1 MKFPI
6 KVIFEKLSFEGIDDV
21 RIPLSYILAIIVI
34 GTAAAFS
41 LVFFMAAK
49 MRMDTKKVSLS
60 RVSDVPREY
69 WAKLAEKKI
78 FFGHQSVGFNIV
90 DGLKDVMEE
99 HDYITLNIVETND
112 PADFDQP
119 IFAHAKVGK
128 NLDPTSKINAFRDIM
143 NSGVGNKADIAF
155 FKFCYVDVMRDSEPK
170 QIFGQYSGAM
180 NELSRR
186 YSQTTFLHV
195 TVPVCSVSRS
205 AKKVAKSLIK
215 RLIGRP
221 GVLEDNVKRWEYNAL
236 LNDAYGKEQ
245 KLFDMALAETVS
257 LNGFRAYMKKGG
269 QKVFI
274 MLPQYTT
281 DGGHLNE
288 KGRKIVAE
296 QLLIV
301 LAELANE
308 LAV

>member
-1 MKFPI
+1 MKLPW
-6 KVIFEKLSFEGIDDV
+6 
-21 RIPLSYILAIIVI
+21 PHIIVI
-34 GTAAAFS
+34 AVVAAMVVC
-41 LVFFMAAK
+41 LLICVPAAR
-49 MRMDTKKVSLS
+49 MRKQPHKIPL
-60 RVSDVPREY
+60 RRISDVPMHY
-69 WAKLAEKKI
+69 WAMLAGKKI

-90 DGLKDVMEE
+90 DGLKDVMKE

-119 IFAHAKVGK
+119 IFAHAKVGH

-143 NSGVGNKADIAF
+143 DSGVGDKADIAF

-170 QIFGQYSGAM
+170 QIFNQYTGAM

-195 TVPVCSVSRS
+195 TVPVCSVPRS

-221 GVLEDNVKRWEYNAL
+221 GVFEDNVKRWEYNAL
-236 LNDAYGKEQ
+236 LDDAYVKEQ

-257 LNGFRAYMKKGG
+257 LNGFRAYMKKGD

-288 KGRKIVAE
+288 EGRRIVAE

-308 LAV
+308 LTV

>member
-1 MKFPI
+1 MP
-6 KVIFEKLSFEGIDDV
+6 LR
-21 RIPLSYILAIIVI
+21 RI
-34 GTAAAFS
+34 
-41 LVFFMAAK
+41 
-49 MRMDTKKVSLS
+49 
-60 RVSDVPREY
+60 SDVPRHY
-69 WAKLAEKKI
+69 WAMLAEKKI

-90 DGLKDVMEE
+90 DGLKDVMKE
-99 HDYITLNIVETND
+99 HDYITLNIVETNNPD
-112 PADFDQP
+112 DFDQP
-119 IFAHAKVGK
+119 VFGHAKVGK
-128 NLDPTSKINAFRDIM
+128 NLDPVSKINAFRDIM
-143 NSGVGNKADIAF
+143 DNGVGNKADIAF

-170 QIFGQYSGAM
+170 QIFNQYTGAM

-205 AKKVAKSLIK
+205 AEKVAKSLIK
-215 RLIGRP
+215 RLIGKP

-236 LNDAYGKEQ
+236 LNDAYGKQQEF
-245 KLFDMALAETVS
+245 FDLALTETVS
-257 LNGFRAYMKKGG
+257 LNGFRAYLKKGD

-274 MLPQYTT
+274 MFPQYTT

-288 KGRKIVAE
+288 EGRRIVAE

-308 LAV
+308 LTV

>member
-1 MKFPI
+1 MKLPWPHI
-6 KVIFEKLSFEGIDDV
+6 
-21 RIPLSYILAIIVI
+21 IIVAVV
-34 GTAAAFS
+34 AAMVVCLLICFS
-41 LVFFMAAK
+41 VIR
-49 MRMDTKKVSLS
+49 MRKQPHKVPL
-60 RVSDVPREY
+60 RRISDVPRHY
-69 WAKLAEKKI
+69 WAVLAEKKI
-78 FFGHQSVGFNIV
+78 FFGHQSVGFNII
-90 DGLKDVMEE
+90 DGLKDVMKE

-112 PADFDQP
+112 PANFDQP
-119 IFAHAKVGK
+119 IFAHARVGH

-143 NSGVGNKADIAF
+143 DNGVGNKADIAF

-170 QIFGQYSGAM
+170 QIFNQYTGAM

-195 TVPVCSVSRS
+195 TVPVRSVSRS
-205 AKKVAKSLIK
+205 AKKVAKSFIK
-215 RLIGRP
+215 KLIGRP
-221 GVLEDNVKRWEYNAL
+221 GVFEDNVKRWEYNAL
-236 LNDAYGKEQ
+236 LNDAYGKQQ
-245 KLFDMALAETVS
+245 KFFDLALTETVS
-257 LNGFRAYMKKGG
+257 LNGFRAYMKKGD

-288 KGRKIVAE
+288 EGRKIVAE

-308 LAV
+308 LTV